1 MTAQNGLWP
10 AVEAAR
16 PATLLSVGP
25 TLGVV
30 MVVLALAATAVAAVG
45 RLGHG
50 PAVLR
55 SAVRA
60 VVQLALVSVVIA
72 TITRSMP
79 LTAVFVVLMYLV
91 AARVAGRRITTGR
104 AAWWAAVPIGAAT
117 APV

>member
-1 MTAQNGLWP
+1 MTVQNGLGS
-10 AVEAAR
+10 AMEVAKSSM
-16 PATLLSVGP
+16 LLPVGP
-25 TLGVV
+25 VLGVV

-72 TITRSMP
+72 TITRSIP